1 MRLAAKKLLELTT
14 MTRPADDATWTVL
27 RSAPG
32 SRLLLDFAAEHGIGE
47 REMLAAAGIDGDDV
61 VGSITAQQELSMLGL
76 LADRLGAVEGLGALL
91 GQRYH
96 LTTYGLWGFAMIS
109 SATLREAIAV
119 GLRLVNL
126 TFAFCHIRLRDAD
139 GRAALVLTVEHGVP
153 DRVRRIVCDRD
164 IAAIRVI
171 AHEIMGR
178 ELVAE
183 EVTSTFP
190 EPADTSA
197 YEAALGVTPRFD
209 AAENAI
215 WFSAELLDTPLPQA
229 NALVAA
235 EIDEQ
240 CRALL
245 QERRVRVGTA
255 ARVRDLVSGAP
266 SEPLTLSRAAHE
278 LHTSERHL
286 RRQLAQEG
294 TTLRRIVNEVRED
307 MADELLCVTGL
318 SVAETARRLGY
329 AEVSS
334 FSQAFRRWKGMSPRA
349 YRHLQAEASGAGAVG
364 AAPVSVR

>member
-1 MRLAAKKLLELTT
+1 
-14 MTRPADDATWTVL
+14 MTRPTDDAPWTVL

-32 SRLLLDFAAEHGIGE
+32 SQLLLDFAAEHGIAE
-47 REMLAAAGIDGDDV
+47 REMLSGTGIAPGTV
-61 VGSITAQQELSMLGL
+61 ITSITAEQELAMLET
-76 LADRLGAVEGLGALL
+76 LADRLDTVEGLGALL

-126 TFAFCHIRLRDAD
+126 TFAFCRIGLRDAD
-139 GRAALVLTVEHGVP
+139 ADGLAAMVLSVEGGVP
-153 DRVRRIVCDRD
+153 DTVRRIVCDRD

-178 ELVAE
+178 ELFAE
-183 EVTSTFP
+183 AVTSTFP
-190 EPADTSA
+190 EPTDTSA
-197 YEAALGVTPRFD
+197 YEAAFGVTPRFG
-209 AAENAI
+209 AIENAI
-215 WFSAELLDTPLPQA
+215 WFRAALLDLPLPQA

-235 EIDEQ
+235 EIGDQ
-240 CRALL
+240 CRQLL
-245 QERRVRVGTA
+245 QERRVRMGTA
-255 ARVRDLVSGAP
+255 ARVRDLVSAAP
-266 SEPLTLSRAAHE
+266 SDPLTLARAARE

-286 RRQLAQEG
+286 RRQLAHEG

-334 FSQAFRRWKGMSPRA
+334 FSQAFRRWKGMGPRE
-349 YRHLQAEASGAGAVG
+349 YRRQRSS
-364 AAPVSVR
+364 AAPPVGVSVR

>member
-1 MRLAAKKLLELTT
+1 
-14 MTRPADDATWTVL
+14 MTRADDPSWTVL

-32 SRLLLDFAAEHGIGE
+32 SKLLLDFAIEHGIGE
-47 REMLAAAGIDGDDV
+47 QEMLSGTGIAPGTV
-61 VGSITAQQELSMLGL
+61 IASITAEQELTMLET
-76 LADRLGAVEGLGALL
+76 LAARLGGVEGLGALL

-109 SATLREAIAV
+109 SATLREAIVV

-126 TFAFCHIRLRDAD
+126 TFAFCDIRLRDAD
-139 GRAALVLTVEHGVP
+139 ADGLAALVLTVEDGVP
-153 DRVRRIVCDRD
+153 EGVRRIVCDRD

-178 ELVAE
+178 ELFAE
-183 EVTSTFP
+183 AVTSTFA
-190 EPADTSA
+190 EPTDTSP
-197 YEAALGVTPRFD
+197 YEAAFGLPPRFD
-209 AAENAI
+209 ASENAI
-215 WFSAELLDTPLPQA
+215 WFPAALLDMPLPQA

-235 EIDEQ
+235 EIGEQ

-245 QERRVRVGTA
+245 QARRVRVGIA
-255 ARVRDLVSGAP
+255 ARVRDLVSAAP
-266 SEPLTLSRAAHE
+266 SDPLTLARAAHE

-286 RRQLAQEG
+286 RRTLAHEG

-307 MADELLCVTGL
+307 MATELLCVTGL

-334 FSQAFRRWKGMSPRA
+334 FSQAFRRWKGMGPRA
-349 YRHLQAEASGAGAVG
+349 YRRERSGAGR
-364 AAPVSVR
+364 SVPITAR